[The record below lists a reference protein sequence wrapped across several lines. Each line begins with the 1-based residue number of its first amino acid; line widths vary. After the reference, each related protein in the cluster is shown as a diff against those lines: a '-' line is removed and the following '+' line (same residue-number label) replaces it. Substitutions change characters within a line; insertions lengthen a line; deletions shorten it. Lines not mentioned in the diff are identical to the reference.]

1 VCEKLNAYAN
11 INCEMKNKYRQ
22 GRPLKALLRKVFLV
36 HKKESGPSLP
46 TEPISPAFARAVRH
60 ESL

>member
-1 VCEKLNAYAN
+1 MVYVGIVGGIWAGERK
-11 INCEMKNKYRQ
+11 K

-36 HKKESGPSLP
+36 DKKESGPSLP
-46 TEPISPAFARAVRH
+46 TEPISPAFALAVRH